1 MDQKNDKQL
10 CRLSDEE
17 VVDLANSGDKAALDH
32 IIVRYRNYVYAKANT
47 YFLAGAEKEDVIQ
60 EGMIG
65 LYKAVRRFT
74 PEAGSSFMHFAG
86 ICICA
91 QIITAVKASTRKK
104 HIPLNCYVP
113 IDDENGSSGEVVYD
127 LVADEQ
133 NPEDIVIGQENLSVL
148 EYKINQVLSKLELQV
163 FGYYVAGMSYDE
175 IAALAGKPRKSIDNA
190 LQRIKRKL
198 TVELG
203 EG

>member
-1 MDQKNDKQL
+1 MGEGKDKQL

-17 VVDLANSGDKAALDH
+17 VVLLAQKGDEAALNH

-60 EGMIG
+60 EGMLG
-65 LYKAVRRFT
+65 LYKAVKRFST
-74 PEAGSSFMHFAG
+74 DSGSSFMHFAG

-91 QIITAVKASTRKK
+91 QIITAVKASNRKK
-104 HIPLNCYVP
+104 HMPLNCYVP
-113 IDDENGSSGEVVYD
+113 IDDEAAESEAGYD
-127 LVADEQ
+127 LLKDEQ

-148 EYKINQVLSKLELQV
+148 EYKINKVLSKLELQV
-163 FGYYVAGMSYDE
+163 FRCYVAGMSYDE
-175 IAALAGKPRKSIDNA
+175 IAALVGKPRKSIDNA
-190 LQRIKRKL
+190 LQRIKKKL
-198 TVELG
+198 TEELG